1 MSLPVKLDDNYLE
14 SLPGLGP
21 AFKKKLFSIGIKRI
35 SDLILF
41 LPAFLIDKTKLTDL
55 NQTINGD
62 KCLFIGVIKKIVQ
75 TKSSRRNLILTVHV
89 GDTSVQIRFLHKIVI
104 YSHLKIDMN
113 VRVTGIARLKGKVIE
128 FIHPEIEVLSG
139 KNKMES
145 VVPYYKT
152 KRIISQN
159 KIRKFIKFAFDYIN
173 IKKNVDVFSNK
184 VLNDLNLPHYLDA
197 LKYCHFPSS
206 DDYDKSNN
214 LFIQAKRRFI
224 IEEIITHKLILYD
237 AKKSMEML
245 NAFPFEINCPS
256 IDKLIHDLPFE
267 LTPSQ
272 DIAISDLKQ
281 SLIKSFPTKR
291 LIQGDVGSGKTI
303 IAILACYMAKISG
316 LQAAVLVP
324 TEILADQHYISFC
337 NILKGLELNIV
348 CLKGNLSNKTKTSL
362 LNSLSD
368 GSVDIVIGTH
378 ALIHGQTKFKKLG
391 IIIVDE
397 QHKFGI
403 NQRNTLNQKHQ
414 AGNYHPHEVYLSAT
428 PIPRSLSLVL
438 YEGLDYSLIKDLPKD
453 RRQIIT
459 RIFDST
465 NRKTLYNDI
474 TKLLQKGD
482 QIYWVCPCIDVSEN
496 LELEYVR
503 GVHESLKKI
512 FNNTAIKMLHGRLES
527 SDNKATM
534 KSFMSGE
541 TSILVATSMIE
552 VGVDIPN
559 ATCMVIE
566 NPERFGLSQL
576 HQLRGRVGRSNKQS
590 YCFLAKT
597 KTLSENAFNRIKLLT
612 QYTNG
617 FDIAEQDLKLRGSGD
632 YLGEKQSGVAQN
644 FKLATSDDAI
654 RNYDIICK
662 SLSTI
667 NLIDNNGKRKLKRR
681 WGLNIIEDI
690 KL

>member
-1 MSLPVKLDDNYLE
+1 
-14 SLPGLGP
+14 
-21 AFKKKLFSIGIKRI
+21 
-35 SDLILF
+35 
-41 LPAFLIDKTKLTDL
+41 
-55 NQTINGD
+55 
-62 KCLFIGVIKKIVQ
+62 
-75 TKSSRRNLILTVHV
+75 
-89 GDTSVQIRFLHKIVI
+89 
-104 YSHLKIDMN
+104 
-113 VRVTGIARLKGKVIE
+113 
-128 FIHPEIEVLSG
+128 
-139 KNKMES
+139 
-145 VVPYYKT
+145 
-152 KRIISQN
+152 
-159 KIRKFIKFAFDYIN
+159 
-173 IKKNVDVFSNK
+173 
-184 VLNDLNLPHYLDA
+184 
-197 LKYCHFPSS
+197 
-206 DDYDKSNN
+206 
-214 LFIQAKRRFI
+214 
-224 IEEIITHKLILYD
+224 
-237 AKKSMEML
+237 
-245 NAFPFEINCPS
+245 
-256 IDKLIHDLPFE
+256 
-267 LTPSQ
+267 
-272 DIAISDLKQ
+272 
-281 SLIKSFPTKR
+281 
-291 LIQGDVGSGKTI
+291 
-303 IAILACYMAKISG
+303 MAKISG

-391 IIIVDE
+391 LIIVDE

-414 AGNYHPHEVYLSAT
+414 AGNYYPHEVYLSAT

-465 NRKTLYNDI
+465 NRKTLYDDI

-503 GVHESLKKI
+503 GVYESLKKI

-667 NLIDNNGKRKLKRR
+667 DLIDDNGKRKLKRR